1 MHLPSGYVKQKK
13 MFNEPNKE
21 KEMNRTF
28 TFKVDKTIP
37 QLDAIIEDN
46 MDDFAVAKKARRLHI
61 DTDYLPVVVSLDPDN
76 KPERWAP
83 QNHNWRVVDTLFNV
97 RLIDQSMRLVLA
109 YTQDDDGNHVFLIDR
124 LREVDNH
131 PLIKAYPAIRPM
143 LGSVGRDYRWDLSF
157 GGENH
162 LERFAKTMR
171 QLGLSWATEYDA
183 DMGHLSGTSFALYGA
198 ETLTEFE
205 GTCELIFKRN
215 YKAILADVLQKR
227 ATYEE
232 LVQGLESRG
241 VNIEFTKLTGEV
253 NAVMYHEG
261 IAGTE
266 ERIEGACAM
275 YNRFGKFT
283 DCYGTSGVIVD
294 VE

>member
-1 MHLPSGYVKQKK
+1 
-13 MFNEPNKE
+13 
-21 KEMNRTF
+21 MNRTF

-37 QLDAIIEDN
+37 QLDAIIEDI
-46 MDDFAVAKKARRLHI
+46 MDDFSVAKKARRLHI
-61 DTDYLPVVVSLDPDN
+61 DTDYLPVVVSLDPDD

-157 GGENH
+157 GGDNH

-183 DMGHLSGTSFALYGA
+183 EQSEYKLQVSKPGTPLVTMTRDHELLVTIKAVLSNLPFALQLNKG
-198 ETLTEFE
+198 LP
-205 GTCELIFKRN
+205 
-215 YKAILADVLQKR
+215 Q
-227 ATYEE
+227 YEDIIHE
-232 LVQGLESRG
+232 QSSLV
-241 VNIEFTKLTGEV
+241 
-253 NAVMYHEG
+253 
-261 IAGTE
+261 
-266 ERIEGACAM
+266 
-275 YNRFGKFT
+275 
-283 DCYGTSGVIVD
+283 
-294 VE
+294 